1 MFKKLA
7 VVLALSGALT
17 LGAKADTQTLDSSA
31 ATTNN
36 SVALGLTNAGA
47 TQAIVGNAAWA
58 APLAG
63 SSWISFTTTG
73 DTSNSNFYTV
83 PNGTAVTF
91 EQKFSLNGT
100 ITSAFLDVLAD
111 DTTSVVING
120 TTLYAPNLNGSY
132 PTCSSIEIGCLTST
146 EGVFNTA
153 HLLPYLINGVNTLDF
168 TVYQRA
174 GSSFGLDYAGAI
186 TTTTDSDHTVT
197 TPEPGTMLMLGMGLG
212 ILGLAAT
219 KLRR

>member
-1 MFKKLA
+1 MLKKLA
-7 VVLALSGALT
+7 VVLAVSAALT
-17 LGAKADTQTLDSSA
+17 LAAKADTQTLDSSA

-58 APLAG
+58 APLNG
-63 SSWISFTTTG
+63 SSWISFTTSG

-91 EQKFSLNGT
+91 EQTFTLNGT

-120 TTLYAPNLNGSY
+120 TSLYAPNLNGSY

-153 HLLPYLINGVNTLDF
+153 QLLPYLISNGVNTLDF
-168 TVYQRA
+168 TVYQKA

-186 TTTTDSDHTVT
+186 TTDTDRKVN
-197 TPEPGTMLMLGMGLG
+197 TPEPGTMLMLGMGLSV
-212 ILGLAAT
+212 LGLAAT
-219 KLRR
+219 KLRS

>member
-17 LGAKADTQTLDSSA
+17 LAAKADTQTLDSSA

-91 EQKFSLNGT
+91 EQQFTLNGT
-100 ITSAFLDVLAD
+100 ITNAFLDVLAD

-120 TTLYAPNLNGSY
+120 NTLYAPNLNGSY
-132 PTCSSIEIGCLTST
+132 PTCSSIEIGCLSST

-153 HLLPYLINGVNTLDF
+153 QLLPYLTNGVNTLDF
-168 TVYQRA
+168 TVFQKA

-186 TTTTDSDHTVT
+186 TTDTDHRVA
-197 TPEPGTMLMLGMGLG
+197 TPEPDTML
-212 ILGLAAT
+212 ILGLGLSVLGVAAT
-219 KLRR
+219 KLRS

>member
-1 MFKKLA
+1 MLKKLA
-7 VVLALSGALT
+7 MVLALSGALT
-17 LGAKADTQTLDSSA
+17 LVAKADTQTLDSSA
-31 ATTNN
+31 ATNNN

-73 DTSNSNFYTV
+73 DTGNSNFYTV

-91 EQKFSLNGT
+91 EQQFTLNGT

-120 TTLYAPNLNGSY
+120 NTLYAPNLNGSY

-153 HLLPYLINGVNTLDF
+153 QLLPYLIDGMNTLDF
-168 TVYQRA
+168 TVYQKA

-186 TTTTDSDHTVT
+186 TTDTDHRVT
-197 TPEPGTMLMLGMGLG
+197 TPEPGSLALLGAGL
-212 ILGLAAT
+212 LGFALL
-219 KLRR
+219 KFRS

>member
-1 MFKKLA
+1 MLKKLA
-7 VVLALSGALT
+7 VVVALGGALT
-17 LGAKADTQTLDSSA
+17 LAAKADTQTLDSSA

-91 EQKFSLNGT
+91 EQKFTLNGT
-100 ITSAFLDVLAD
+100 ITSALLDVLAD

-120 TTLYAPNLNGSY
+120 TPLYAPNLNGSY

-153 HLLPYLINGVNTLDF
+153 QLLPYLINGVNTLDF
-168 TVYQRA
+168 TVYQKA

-186 TTTTDSDHTVT
+186 TTTDDRKVN
-197 TPEPGTMLMLGMGLG
+197 TPEPGTMLMLGMGLSV
-212 ILGLAAT
+212 LGLAAT
-219 KLRR
+219 KLRS

>member
-1 MFKKLA
+1 MLNKL
-7 VVLALSGALT
+7 VVVFALSGALT
-17 LGAKADTQTLDSSA
+17 LAAKADTVTLDSSGS
-31 ATTNN
+31 TTNN

-63 SSWISFTTTG
+63 SRWISFTTTG

-91 EQKFSLNGT
+91 EQTFMLNGT
-100 ITSAFLDVLAD
+100 VTSAFLDVLAD

-120 TTLYAPNLNGSY
+120 MSLYSANLNGSY
-132 PTCSSIEIGCLTST
+132 PTCSSITIGCLTST

-153 HLLPYLINGVNTLDF
+153 QLLPYLISNGMNTIDF
-168 TVYQRA
+168 TVYQKA
-174 GSSFGLDYAGAI
+174 GSSFGLDYAGSI
-186 TTTTDSDHTVT
+186 TTNNPNTA
-197 TPEPGTMLMLGMGLG
+197 TPEPGTLLMLGMGMG
-212 ILGLAAT
+212 ALGLAAT
-219 KLRR
+219 KLRT

>member
-1 MFKKLA
+1 MLKKLA
-7 VVLALSGALT
+7 VVLAVSGVLT
-17 LGAKADTQTLDSSA
+17 LSAKADTQTLDSSA

-58 APLAG
+58 APLSG

-83 PNGTAVTF
+83 PDGTAVTF
-91 EQKFSLNGT
+91 EQLFTLNGV
-100 ITSAFLDVLAD
+100 ITGAFLDVMAD

-120 TTLYAPNLNGSY
+120 NTLYAPNLNGSY
-132 PTCSSIEIGCLTST
+132 PTCSSIEIGCLAST

-153 HLLPYLINGVNTLDF
+153 QLLPYLNSNGVNTLDF
-168 TVYQRA
+168 TVYQKA

-186 TTTTDSDHTVT
+186 TTDTDHRVT
-197 TPEPGTMLMLGMGLG
+197 TPEPGSLALLGAGL
-212 ILGLAAT
+212 LGFALL
-219 KLRR
+219 KFRS

>member
-1 MFKKLA
+1 MLKKLA
-7 VVLALSGALT
+7 VVLAVSGVLSLA
-17 LGAKADTQTLDSSA
+17 AKADTQTLASSA
-31 ATTNN
+31 TTTNN
-36 SVALGLTNAGA
+36 SVAQGLTNAGA

-73 DTSNSNFYTV
+73 DTGNPDFYTV

-120 TTLYAPNLNGSY
+120 NTLYAPNLNGSY
-132 PTCSSIEIGCLTST
+132 PTCSSIEIGCLAST

-153 HLLPYLINGVNTLDF
+153 QLLPYLINGANTLDF
-168 TVYQRA
+168 TVYQKA

-186 TTTTDSDHTVT
+186 TTDTDHRVT
-197 TPEPGTMLMLGMGLG
+197 TPEPDTMLMLSLGLSV
-212 ILGLAAT
+212 LGLAAT
-219 KLRR
+219 KLRS

>member
-1 MFKKLA
+1 MLKKLA
-7 VVLALSGALT
+7 VVVALSSALT
-17 LGAKADTQTLDSSA
+17 LAAKADTQALDSSTS
-31 ATTNN
+31 TTNN

-91 EQKFSLNGT
+91 EQTFTLNGT
-100 ITSAFLDVLAD
+100 ATSAFLDVLAD

-120 TTLYAPNLNGSY
+120 MPFYSANLNGSY
-132 PTCSSIEIGCLTST
+132 PTCSSITIGCLTST

-153 HLLPYLINGVNTLDF
+153 QLLPYLISNGVNTIDF
-168 TVYQRA
+168 TVYQKA
-174 GSSFGLDYAGAI
+174 GSSFGLDYAGSI
-186 TTTTDSDHTVT
+186 TT
-197 TPEPGTMLMLGMGLG
+197 TPEPGTMLMLGMGLSV
-212 ILGLAAT
+212 IGLAAT
-219 KLRR
+219 KLRS

>member
-1 MFKKLA
+1 MLKKLA
-7 VVLALSGALT
+7 AVLALSGAIT
-17 LGAKADTQTLDSSA
+17 LVAKADTQTLDSSV
-31 ATTNN
+31 ATNNN
-36 SVALGLTNAGA
+36 SVTLGLVDAGA

-91 EQKFSLNGT
+91 EQKFTLNGT

-120 TTLYAPNLNGSY
+120 NTLYAPNLNGSY

-153 HLLPYLINGVNTLDF
+153 QLLPYLIDGVNTLDF
-168 TVYQRA
+168 TVYQKA
-174 GSSFGLDYAGAI
+174 GSSFGLDYGGTI
-186 TTTTDSDHTVT
+186 SSTGDRNVN
-197 TPEPGTMLMLGMGLG
+197 TPEPGLLGLLGAGL
-212 ILGLAAT
+212 LGLALL
-219 KLRR
+219 KFRS